1 MSIRFVTDSQRVKV
15 LRSLHRDNLAV
26 KKPLSSESID
36 FLFAYI
42 ETLET
47 ELERTT
53 DTRSADTITSL
64 AETDSYYMARAIAA
78 QSHDNERP
86 QQLHRPAGEGV
97 RDARDLRP
105 QIGLLEQRP
114 VA

>member
-1 MSIRFVTDSQRVKV
+1 MSIRFITDSKRVKA
-15 LRSLHRDNLAV
+15 LRSQHRDCLPDTQ
-26 KKPLSSESID
+26 PLTSESID
-36 FLFAYI
+36 FLFDYI

-53 DTRSADTITSL
+53 DTRSADTISSL

-78 QSHDNERP
+78 QGHVDDEHPR
-86 QQLHRPAGEGV
+86 QLHRPAGEG
-97 RDARDLRP
+97 ARDPRP

>member
-15 LRSLHRDNLAV
+15 LRNLHRDNLPA
-26 KKPLSSESID
+26 KQPLTSESIE

-53 DTRSADTITSL
+53 ESGFTDTIGSL
-64 AETDSYYMARAIAA
+64 AEQDSYYMARATAA
-78 QSHDNERP
+78 LKHGND
-86 QQLHRPAGEGV
+86 
-97 RDARDLRP
+97 
-105 QIGLLEQRP
+105 
-114 VA
+114 